1 MYVLAFALKVFPVVE
16 EFIKRR
22 DDFLKD
28 LTAKG
33 NLKTYFVNSNLAIL
47 VLSAIYGATMGIY
60 GGGLQI
66 LYSAI
71 KVPMLLLVSL
81 YITVPSYYVLY
92 SLLGGKRTLSQTVML
107 LLLGFTIMST
117 VLIAFVP
124 VNLFFILTSPKSYE
138 SHNFTALLNIAIF
151 TLGGFFALTYFVK
164 GAKTLYHRSSE
175 NWKPAFI
182 LGSIILMFVGTQLT
196 WVLRPFFNYYRLF
209 IRPVEG
215 NFYTAVANLLM
226 RTTGIIGTMIVAIL
240 AALFVGW
247 LFLSVFVPT
256 KEERTTAAQRERA
269 PKEQKEVKICSQCG
283 RELSPSAKFCVYC
296 GTEIE

>member
-1 MYVLAFALKVFPVVE
+1 MYVLGSALKVFSVVE

-22 DDFLKD
+22 DDFLKN
-28 LTAKG
+28 LAAEK

-81 YITVPSYYVLY
+81 YVTVPSYYVLY
-92 SLLGGKRTLSQTVML
+92 SLLGGKRNMGQTVML
-107 LLLGFTIMST
+107 FLLGFTVMST

-124 VNLFFILTSPKSYE
+124 VTLFFMFTSPRSFE
-138 SHNFTALLNIAIF
+138 SHNFTALINIAIF

-164 GAKTLYHRSSE
+164 GAKTLYHETLE

-182 LGSIILMFVGTQLT
+182 LGSIILMFVGTQLA
-196 WVLRPFFNYYRLF
+196 WVLRPFFNYYKLF

-215 NFYTAVANLLM
+215 NFYTAVVNLLM
-226 RTTGIIGTMIVAIL
+226 RSIGETGTLIAVSLGIILI
-240 AALFVGW
+240 GW
-247 LFLSVFVPT
+247 LFISILVPT
-256 KEERTTAAQRERA
+256 RE
-269 PKEQKEVKICSQCG
+269 K
-283 RELSPSAKFCVYC
+283 
-296 GTEIE
+296 

>member
-1 MYVLAFALKVFPVVE
+1 MYVSASTLKVLPVVE

-22 DDFLKD
+22 DDFLKN
-28 LTAKG
+28 LTAEK

-92 SLLGGKRTLSQTVML
+92 SLLGGKRTFGQTVML

-124 VNLFFILTSPKSYE
+124 VNLFFILTSPRSYE
-138 SHNFTALLNIAIF
+138 SHNFTTLLNIAIF
-151 TLGGFFALTYFVK
+151 ALGGFFALTYFVK
-164 GAKTLYHRSSE
+164 GAETLYRGSSE

-196 WVLRPFFNYYRLF
+196 WVLRPFFNYYELF

-215 NFYTAVANLLM
+215 NFYTAVSDLLM
-226 RTTGIIGTMIVAIL
+226 RTTGLIGTMIVAIL
-240 AALFVGW
+240 AALLVGW
-247 LFLSVFVPT
+247 LFLSVFIPT
-256 KEERTTAAQRERA
+256 KKEQTTTTQRERA
-269 PKEQKEVKICSQCG
+269 PKEQEEVKTCSQCG
-283 RELSPSAKFCVYC
+283 RELPSDAKFCVYC
-296 GTEIE
+296 GTTIE